1 MKLII
6 KVRGKGTAEAVLDDR
21 NPTTAKMLYENLPMN
36 GNASLWYEE
45 VYFQIPL
52 NIGYENYSKTTV
64 KGDISYWP
72 PGSAFCIFFGESQP
86 ASEVNNIG
94 SVVDNLELFFE
105 VEENDKIKI
114 KRI

>member
-1 MKLII
+1 MRLKIE
-6 KVRGKGTAEAVLDDR
+6 VPGKGSAEAVLDER
-21 NPTTAKMLYENLPMN
+21 NPLTANMFYKNLPLD

-45 VYFQIPL
+45 VYFQIPV
-52 NIGYENYSKTTV
+52 NMEYENPSKTTV

-94 SVVDNLELFFE
+94 TVVDNLELFFE
-105 VEENDKIKI
+105 FEENDKILI
-114 KRI
+114 KRV